1 MEKNKSKYQLKQ
13 VDVRLRLVNRKPL
26 PSDREIVNPEDAVR
40 LLAKAMTDLDR
51 EHLFVINLDAA
62 GHPLNYSLVSIG
74 DVRNAFV
81 SMQSLFKSA
90 LLCNASNILAVH
102 NHPGGNLTPTKLDV
116 EATKRMIEAGKLMN
130 VPLVD
135 HVVVS
140 SHTGKYY
147 SYLENLPE
155 LFLEGAEEKMRSHV
169 ELY

>member
-40 LLAKAMTDLDR
+40 LLAKAMADLDR

-62 GHPLNYSLVSIG
+62 GHPLNYGLVSIG

-102 NHPGGNLTPTKLDV
+102 LCKALHKCSYVKL
-116 EATKRMIEAGKLMN
+116 
-130 VPLVD
+130 
-135 HVVVS
+135 
-140 SHTGKYY
+140 
-147 SYLENLPE
+147 
-155 LFLEGAEEKMRSHV
+155 LFM
-169 ELY
+169 